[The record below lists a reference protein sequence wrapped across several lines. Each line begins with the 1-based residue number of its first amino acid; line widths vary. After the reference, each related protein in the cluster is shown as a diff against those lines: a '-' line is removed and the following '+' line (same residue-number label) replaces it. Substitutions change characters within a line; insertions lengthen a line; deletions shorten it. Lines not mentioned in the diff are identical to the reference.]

1 MSALEVLRQAG
12 ASIVG
17 DALGRMGGVSGLN
30 RYDGGHGC
38 LVGRALT
45 VETRAGDNLAIHVA
59 LGRAQSGEVLIV
71 AGGHCLERA
80 LVGELSRSFAIQRGM
95 VGFVIDGAI
104 RDVTAFRGSE
114 SFACFARGISH
125 RGPSKE
131 GPGRIGSPV
140 AIGGQVI
147 CTGDI
152 VVADE
157 DGLVCFNAG
166 RLDDVTNLVAERL
179 VAEASVRA
187 EIESGSARQSWIEA
201 AVAKWESLSR
211 DGRRAAGND
220 SILMK

>member
-1 MSALEVLRQAG
+1 
-12 ASIVG
+12 
-17 DALGRMGGVSGLN
+17 MGGVSGLN

-59 LGRAQSGEVLIV
+59 LGRAQSGDVLVV

-80 LVGELSRSFAIQRGM
+80 LVGELSRGYAIQRGM
-95 VGFVIDGAI
+95 AGFVIDGAI
-104 RDVTAFRGSE
+104 RDVTAFRGPE
-114 SFACFARGISH
+114 LFACFARGASH

-152 VVADE
+152 VVVDE
-157 DGLVCFNAG
+157 DGLVCLDAS
-166 RLDDVTNLVAERL
+166 RLDEVTNLVAERL
-179 VAEASVRA
+179 AAEASMRA
-187 EIESGSARQSWIEA
+187 EISSGRPRQSWIEA
-201 AVAKWESLSR
+201 AVAKLERLS
-211 DGRRAAGND
+211 
-220 SILMK
+220 